1 MKIEKSH
8 DHFRM
13 LFDFSSD
20 GLLIVD
26 MQGNFIDINR
36 TAHERLGYSKA
47 EMLAMK
53 LTDLDP
59 PEFAARVPER
69 MEQIKKHG
77 MVVFETAHCR
87 KDGSIMPVEVNAR
100 VIDLDGERVVF
111 STVRDITERRQAEEK
126 IRQMAYHDHLTG
138 LPNRALF
145 YDRLQQA
152 LAHAHRNRKRLA
164 LLILD
169 LDHFKPIN
177 DELGHEYG
185 DRALVE
191 TGKRLRQCVRET
203 DSVARIGGDEFAI
216 ILVDIASEKAA
227 CRMAEKVIAAI
238 GQPLS
243 LNTSQYVLGA
253 SIGICLTAPDD
264 DDMEA
269 MVSRADTAMYRAKE
283 SGRNRYCVAMQESSP
298 QI

>member
-1 MKIEKSH
+1 MKIEKSQER
-8 DHFRM
+8 FRS
-13 LFDFSSD
+13 LFDLSSD

-26 MQGNFIDINR
+26 MQGNLIDINR
-36 TAHERLGYSKA
+36 TAYERLGYSKA

-59 PEFAARVPER
+59 SEFAARVPER

-87 KDGSIMPVEVNAR
+87 KDGSIMPVEINAR
-100 VIDLDGERVVF
+100 AIELDGERVVF

-152 LAHAHRNRKRLA
+152 LAHAHRNRKLLA

-177 DELGHEYG
+177 DELGHKYG
-185 DRALVE
+185 DQALIEV
-191 TGKRLRQCVRET
+191 GKRLRQCVRET

-216 ILVDIASEKAA
+216 IFVDVASEKAA
-227 CRMAEKVIAAI
+227 CKMAEKVIAAI
-238 GQPLS
+238 KQPLS
-243 LNTSQYVLGA
+243 LNTSQYTLGA
-253 SIGICLTAPDD
+253 SIGICMASQDD
-264 DDMEA
+264 DDMEGA
-269 MVSRADTAMYRAKE
+269 VSRADSAMYQAKK
-283 SGRNRYCVAMQESSP
+283 SGRSCYHVSG
-298 QI
+298 